1 VNQINVKTVS
11 KKGVVS
17 KYDSSTLRGVVRVGM
32 EKFNFDGTVWH
43 SDGLRRPP
51 QRGDH
56 VNVIFSKDNLVL
68 VRAVISHEFE
78 MEFFATDRMRKE
90 FLARLQKMKRTAKK
104 QEQRAVGSRKF
115 EEAIKAQ
122 AHMEILDDLIETVRE
137 RMWEV

>member
-1 VNQINVKTVS
+1 VNHIDVKTIA
-11 KKGVVS
+11 KKGIVS
-17 KYDSSTLRGVVRVGM
+17 KYNSATLRGVVRIGM
-32 EKFNFDGTVWH
+32 EKFDFDGTVWH

-56 VNVIFSKDNLVL
+56 VSVIFSKDNLVL
-68 VRAVISHEFE
+68 VRAVVAHEFE
-78 MEFFATDRMRKE
+78 IDFFATTRMRKE
-90 FLARLQKMKRTAKK
+90 FLTRLQKMKKTAQK

-122 AHMEILDDLIETVRE
+122 AHTEILDDLIEIVRE